1 MDGMTELILVVGGSS
16 VLEDK
21 RKDEDEIDEPGT
33 EKPREDV
40 AVLQRKRRIARE
52 FIRLE
57 EAGCRKGRTRK

>member
-57 EAGCRKGRTRK
+57 EAGCRKGRARK